1 MTPEDVK
8 SMPEAQLPDLA
19 EQVRRTIIACVSAN
33 GGHLAASL
41 GTVELTIALLRTFN
55 PPEDKVLWDVGHQ
68 AYAWKILT
76 GRGDAFGTLR
86 KYRGI
91 SGFPNPEESRYDAF
105 VAGHAGSALAA
116 ATGMAT
122 ARDRCGGGH
131 VLAVI
136 GDASLTNGE
145 SLEALNNCASLAGRL
160 IVIVNDNAMAISKN
174 VGGVAR
180 MLGRLLSDVRYNR
193 VKAAAERMGH
203 RMRLTFLRSAY
214 HHAEQIL
221 KSLWLKNSL
230 FETLGLRYIGP
241 VDGHDLKA
249 VESALTV
256 AKNDKRPVLLHVVT
270 TKGRGFAPAERDPA
284 AWHGVGPF
292 DVESALAGES
302 GKPATEAK
310 SASWSDVF
318 GDAMIESARRDPKV
332 CAVVAAMKDG
342 TGLAKFAKEFPD
354 RFFDVGICEEM
365 AVTFAA
371 GLAKS
376 GMKPVVAVYSTFLQR
391 AISQIQHDVC
401 LQKLPVVFAVDRAGC
416 VGADG
421 FTHHGMYDIALLK
434 PLSGMSLVAPTS
446 AEGLKDALVSAFAA
460 GKPVAIRYP
469 RGTVPVLADIE
480 RGIGRTYGGGG
491 KTEVRLFAVGDQ
503 VSKALKV
510 KDLLAAEG
518 VGAQVVPV
526 SQVKPAAVLERDGV
540 LAVSIEN
547 GVVCGGYGES
557 VGADVKFGWPDAP
570 VAHGSV
576 EELER
581 EHGFDADAVAQA
593 VLDVLARRKMKEGG
607 RSNG

>member
-1 MTPEDVK
+1 MTPEEVK
-8 SMPEAQLPDLA
+8 SMPEARLADLA
-19 EQVRRTIIACVSAN
+19 EEVRRTIIASVSAN

-41 GTVELTIALLRTFN
+41 GTVELVIALLRTFD
-55 PPEDKVLWDVGHQ
+55 PPDDKVLWDVGHQ

-76 GRGDAFGTLR
+76 GRGGDFGTLR
-86 KYRGI
+86 KHRGI
-91 SGFPNPEESRYDAF
+91 SGFPNPAESRYDAF

-116 ATGMAT
+116 ATGMAA
-122 ARDRCGGGH
+122 ARDRFGGGH
-131 VLAVI
+131 VVAVI

-160 IVIVNDNAMAISKN
+160 IVVVNDNAMAISRN
-174 VGGVAR
+174 VGSVAR
-180 MLGRLLSDVRYNR
+180 MLGKMLSSVRYNR

-214 HHAEQIL
+214 HHAEQIM
-221 KSLWLKNSL
+221 KSFWLKNSL
-230 FETLGLRYIGP
+230 FETLGLRYVGP

-249 VESALTV
+249 VMSALTV

-270 TKGRGFAPAERDPA
+270 TKGKGFAPAERNPA

-292 DVESALAGES
+292 DAASALAGEAE
-302 GKPATEAK
+302 KPVRKENP
-310 SASWSDVF
+310 ASWSDVF
-318 GDAMIESARRDPKV
+318 GDAMVEAARKDPKV

-342 TGLAKFAKEFPD
+342 TGLAKFADEFPD

-391 AISQIQHDVC
+391 AIGQIQHDVC
-401 LQKLPVVFAVDRAGC
+401 LQNLPVVFAVDRAGC

-434 PLSGMSLVAPTS
+434 PLSGMSILAPVS
-446 AEGLKDALVSAFAA
+446 AEDLKDALDSAFAA

-469 RGTVPVLADIE
+469 KGPVPARADIE
-480 RGIGRTYGGGG
+480 KGAGRIEGG
-491 KTEVRLFAVGDQ
+491 KIDVRLLAVGDQ
-503 VSKALKV
+503 VAKALKV
-510 KDLLAAEG
+510 KDLLAAGG
-518 VGAQVVPV
+518 VGAEVVPV
-526 SQVKPAAVLERDGV
+526 SRVKPADVPERDGA

-547 GVVCGGYGES
+547 GVTCGGYGES
-557 VGADVKFGWPDAP
+557 AGADAKFGWPDAP
-570 VAHGSV
+570 VAHGTV
-576 EELER
+576 DELER
-581 EHGFDADAVAQA
+581 EHGFDAEAVARA
-593 VLDVLARRKMKEGG
+593 VSGLVARRKLKGG
-607 RSNG
+607 GLDG

>member
-1 MTPEDVK
+1 VTPEEVK
-8 SMPEAQLPDLA
+8 SMPAAQLPDLA
-19 EQVRRTIIACVSAN
+19 ENVRRSIIDSVSAN

-41 GTVELTIALLRTFN
+41 GTVELAIALLRTFD

-76 GRGDAFGTLR
+76 GRGGDFGTLR
-86 KYRGI
+86 KHRGI
-91 SGFPNPEESRYDAF
+91 SGFPNPSESQYDAF

-116 ATGMAT
+116 ATGMAA
-122 ARDRCGGGH
+122 ARDRLGGGH
-131 VLAVI
+131 VVAVI

-145 SLEALNNCASLAGRL
+145 SLEALNNCATLAGRL

-174 VGGVAR
+174 VGGIAR
-180 MLGRLLSDVRYNR
+180 MLGKLLSNVRYNR

-203 RMRLTFLRSAY
+203 RMRLTFLRTAY
-214 HHAEQIL
+214 HRAEQVM

-249 VESALTV
+249 VMSALTV

-270 TKGRGFAPAERDPA
+270 TKGKGFAPAERDPS

-292 DVESALAGES
+292 DVAAALAGAS
-302 GKPATEAK
+302 APSAQA
-310 SASWSDVF
+310 ASWSDVF
-318 GDAMIESARRDPKV
+318 GDAMVEAARRDEKI

-342 TGLAKFAKEFPD
+342 TGLAKFASEFPG

-391 AISQIQHDVC
+391 AIGQIQHDVC

-421 FTHHGMYDIALLK
+421 FTHHGMYDMALLK
-434 PLSGMSLVAPTS
+434 PLSGLSILAPTS
-446 AEGLKDALVSAFAA
+446 AEGLKEALASAFAS
-460 GKPVAIRYP
+460 GGPVAIRYP
-469 RGTVPVLADIE
+469 RGAAPARADIE
-480 RGIGRTYGGGG
+480 PEAGRIGGG
-491 KTEVRLFAVGDQ
+491 KVEVRLLAVGDQ
-503 VSKALKV
+503 AVKALKV
-510 KDLLAAEG
+510 RSLLAAEG
-518 VGAQVVPV
+518 VVAEVVPV
-526 SQVKPAAVLERDGV
+526 SQVKPAAVPERDGA
-540 LAVSIEN
+540 LTVSIEN
-547 GVVCGGYGES
+547 GTVCGGYGES
-557 VGADVKFGWPDAP
+557 AGADAKFGWPDAP

-576 EELER
+576 DELER
-581 EHGFDADAVAQA
+581 EHGFDAEAVAGAILGLVAQR
-593 VLDVLARRKMKEGG
+593 RRKGG
-607 RSNG
+607 E

>member
-1 MTPEDVK
+1 MTPEEVK
-8 SMPEAQLPDLA
+8 SLPEARLPDLA
-19 EQVRRTIIACVSAN
+19 ENVRKTIIASVAAN

-41 GTVELTIALLRTFN
+41 GTVELAIALLRTFD

-76 GRGDAFGTLR
+76 GRGGDFGTLR
-86 KYRGI
+86 KHRGI
-91 SGFPNPEESRYDAF
+91 SGFPNPSESRYDAF

-116 ATGMAT
+116 ATGMAA
-122 ARDRCGGGH
+122 ARDRLGGGGGH
-131 VLAVI
+131 VVAVI

-180 MLGRLLSDVRYNR
+180 MLGRMLSDVRYNR

-203 RMRLTFLRSAY
+203 RMHLTFLRSAY
-214 HHAEQIL
+214 HHAEQIV

-249 VESALTV
+249 VMSALTV

-270 TKGRGFAPAERDPA
+270 TKGKGFAPAEHDPA

-292 DVESALAGES
+292 DVESALAGEAENS
-302 GKPATEAK
+302 APETKQ
-310 SASWSDVF
+310 ASWSDVF
-318 GDAMIESARRDPKV
+318 GEAMVEAARRDPKV

-342 TGLAKFAKEFPD
+342 TGLARFAKEFPD

-376 GMKPVVAVYSTFLQR
+376 GMTPVVAIYSTFLQR
-391 AISQIQHDVC
+391 AIGQIQHDVC
-401 LQKLPVVFAVDRAGC
+401 LQNLPVVFAVDRAGC

-434 PLSGMSLVAPTS
+434 PLSGMSVVAPVS
-446 AEGLKDALVSAFAA
+446 AEGLKEALSSALAA
-460 GKPVAIRYP
+460 GNPVAIRYP
-469 RGTVPVLADIE
+469 RGTAPARAGIE
-480 RGIGRTYGGGG
+480 NDAGRIEGG
-491 KTEVRLFAVGDQ
+491 KMDVRIYAVGDQ
-503 VSKALKV
+503 VAKALKV
-510 KDLLAAEG
+510 KDMLAVGG

-526 SQVKPAAVLERDGV
+526 SQVKPAATPERDGA

-547 GVVCGGYGES
+547 GVICGGYGES
-557 VGADVKFGWPDAP
+557 AGVDVKFGWPDAP

-581 EHGFDADAVAQA
+581 EHGFDADAVARA
-593 VLDVLARRKMKEGG
+593 IFGLVARRKLKGG
-607 RSNG
+607 GSDG